1 MQEFLRLHNHCLSD
15 QLRTM
20 AENPSDTSCSTQ
32 GTSTQHASDTDL
44 PPGSD
49 SEARRI
55 ALSQALLQALT
66 ERGEHTEDSQ
76 SSVSS
81 LSNSEFRD
89 QLADFIEISNKDI
102 NDLKERVSRLE
113 ALISQ

>member
-44 PPGSD
+44 PPGS
-49 SEARRI
+49 EARRI

-66 ERGEHTEDSQ
+66 ERGERTEDSQ